1 MFITPLKK
9 AFDIV
14 ASWIESF
21 VSCLIYI
28 YLYCC
33 FYLIFIPRHYCLPSF
48 SLWFFI
54 FISISISILFF
65 FFQITLQSNLH
76 AACKWSMYYIKYIII
91 IIMYKCY
98 SNIIIIKD
106 AIKGNQKKKKD
117 ERKDKIVNVVMIK
130 ISYTYTLYTYVCE
143 HECV

>member
-1 MFITPLKK
+1 
-9 AFDIV
+9 
-14 ASWIESF
+14 
-21 VSCLIYI
+21 
-28 YLYCC
+28 
-33 FYLIFIPRHYCLPSF
+33 
-48 SLWFFI
+48 
-54 FISISISILFF
+54 
-65 FFQITLQSNLH
+65 
-76 AACKWSMYYIKYIII
+76 MYYIKYIII

>member
-1 MFITPLKK
+1 
-9 AFDIV
+9 
-14 ASWIESF
+14 
-21 VSCLIYI
+21 
-28 YLYCC
+28 
-33 FYLIFIPRHYCLPSF
+33 
-48 SLWFFI
+48 
-54 FISISISILFF
+54 
-65 FFQITLQSNLH
+65 
-76 AACKWSMYYIKYIII
+76 
-91 IIMYKCY
+91 MYKCY

>member
-1 MFITPLKK
+1 
-9 AFDIV
+9 
-14 ASWIESF
+14 
-21 VSCLIYI
+21 
-28 YLYCC
+28 
-33 FYLIFIPRHYCLPSF
+33 
-48 SLWFFI
+48 
-54 FISISISILFF
+54 
-65 FFQITLQSNLH
+65 
-76 AACKWSMYYIKYIII
+76 MYYIKYIIII

-106 AIKGNQKKKKD
+106 AIKGNQKKKD